1 VRAARTTAR
10 TDAAI
15 AWQHSCQ
22 ALIVDS
28 VEPWSHGSVLRTP
41 LAPDWWDAN
50 LVRLEGPDPGL
61 SADELIAL
69 VDGLQADLQHRRL
82 VVEDEAAGLRLR
94 DGFADAGWETER
106 LVMLLRAGPAPE
118 APEDVVEAPY
128 ADTRALRLEWHHSS
142 DWGDEEALHLDSAD
156 AVAARIGTRAFVA
169 RGDDGRL
176 RGFCSLLSG
185 ADGAEV
191 DQAYVTPA
199 ARGHGLGARLIS
211 AALAAG
217 GHHTNWIVADD
228 EGRPKGLYQRLGFE
242 PAWRWHTFTRLPPS

>member
-1 VRAARTTAR
+1 MRAARTTAR
-10 TDAAI
+10 TEAAI

-28 VEPWSHGSVLRTP
+28 VEPWAHGSVLRTP

-50 LVRLEGPDPGL
+50 LVRLEGADPGM
-61 SADELIAL
+61 SANELIAL
-69 VDGLQADLQHRRL
+69 VDGLQADLQHRR
-82 VVEDEAAGLRLR
+82 VVIEDEAAGARLR
-94 DGFADAGWETER
+94 DDFADAGWETER
-106 LVMLLRAGPAPE
+106 LVMLLRAGPPPE

-156 AVAARIGTRAFVA
+156 AVAARIGTRAFVT
-169 RGDDGRL
+169 RGEIV
-176 RGFCSLLSG
+176 GFCSMVSG
-185 ADGAEV
+185 EDGAEI

-199 ARGHGLGARLIS
+199 ARGDGLGARLIS

-242 PAWRWHTFTRLPPS
+242 PAWRWHTFTRLPPG